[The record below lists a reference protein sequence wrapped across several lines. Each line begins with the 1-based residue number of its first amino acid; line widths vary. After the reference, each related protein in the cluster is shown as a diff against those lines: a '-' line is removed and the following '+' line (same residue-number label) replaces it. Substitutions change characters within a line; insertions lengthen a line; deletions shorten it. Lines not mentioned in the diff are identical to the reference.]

1 MKIYWQKNITLGGWA
16 KEELERE
23 ELAFVWQREVANE
36 YRM

>member
-23 ELAFVWQREVANE
+23 LAFVWQREVANE